1 MSARSRT
8 AVAVALLF
16 VSACGDGPSGPSGPE
31 LVLSV
36 ASGDGVFATPGQ
48 FVELTASV
56 RRAAEG
62 TAYSGAAVQWLVRSG
77 DAILR
82 PGADAESDAGGRV
95 RAVAEMGSTAGPV
108 VVEVALRDHPT
119 VVATFALTLA
129 AAPELLDLSR
139 ARGAAGDTLTLEGR
153 GFSPDRDRNVV
164 LFGGIRGEV
173 LTAAPERLA
182 VRVPPC
188 LAAAEL
194 EVDVRF
200 GSLVSRALPFVV
212 DAGGVPSTLAA
223 GGVSDGLRPTA
234 PGCLRLSGD
243 GGDAAY
249 LVVAASTSSVGAARY
264 GATLRGRVDVPA
276 TAVLGR
282 GRAPGRV
289 APDGPGRSWAAA
301 WEEELRRAENRALG
315 RRPPAAE
322 VRVGRGG
329 SYGAGAAGSSGATSS
344 VPAVGDERTF
354 RVLNASRDF
363 DDVSAVVRHVS
374 RHAVFYVDRSA
385 PDGAFGEADLVELG
399 ALFDR
404 TIHPAIT
411 DRFGSESD
419 LDANDRIVV
428 LFTPTVNA
436 LTPRG
441 ADGFVAGFFYGVD
454 LLPGQGGSNGGEVF
468 YALVPD
474 PLGRFSDAHTV
485 QEVLRVMPPVLAHE
499 FTHMVHFNQRVLLRG
514 ATSSDAV
521 WLSEGVAQMGE
532 EVVARTFAAAGDA
545 DHLEMFRNGNRV
557 RARRFLA
564 DPSAVS
570 LLIGT
575 GQGSLAERGAGW
587 LFVLWLVDQLGE
599 RVLDRLVGTTR
610 TGSANV
616 AAVAGRAFDELLLD
630 WFTAL
635 LLDGAVSPPDVG
647 EGLVYRTLDLATL
660 LGPDLGIG
668 TTHVGERAF
677 RDPIL
682 LWSSSAAHYIVEPP
696 SGGSVTLRLGGPDE
710 GDAPPG
716 SGFRLRVVRLR

>member
-16 VSACGDGPSGPSGPE
+16 VSACGDGPSGPSGPD

-48 FVELTASV
+48 SVELTASV

-62 TAYSGAAVQWLVRSG
+62 TAYSGAAVQWVVRSG
-77 DAILR
+77 DARLR
-82 PGADAESDAGGRV
+82 PGADATSDAGGRV
-95 RAVAEMGSTAGPV
+95 RAVAEMGLTAGPV

-119 VVATFALTLA
+119 VAATFALTLA
-129 AAPELLDLSR
+129 APPELLGLAR

-173 LTAAPERLA
+173 LTAAPDRLV

-200 GSLVSRALPFVV
+200 GALVSGALPFVV

-264 GATLRGRVDVPA
+264 GATLRGRVDVPPTTMGA
-276 TAVLGR
+276 HRSPRVL
-282 GRAPGRV
+282 PE
-289 APDGPGRSWAAA
+289 GPGRSWAAA

-315 RRPPAAE
+315 RPPWAAE
-322 VRVGRGG
+322 VRGGRGG
-329 SYGAGAAGSSGATSS
+329 SGGAGAAASSGATSS

-354 RVLNASRDF
+354 RVLNANRDF

-374 RHAVFYVDRSA
+374 RQAVFYVDRST
-385 PDGAFGEADLVELG
+385 PEGVFEEADLAELG

-545 DHLEMFRNGNRV
+545 DRLEMFRNGNRV

-564 DPSAVS
+564 DPPAVS

-599 RVLDRLVGTTR
+599 GVLDRLVGTTR

-635 LLDGAVSPPDVG
+635 LLDGTASPAEVG

-668 TTHVGERAF
+668 TANVGEQAF